1 MSWNITLKILLT
13 DWVARSPCD
22 CQWIGLWNVQVKYTF
37 FFLYAH
43 IWYTQWMLLHNHF
56 ICYNV
61 DTVVSFTRV
70 NVSSTS
76 RRMTSLLLWF
86 AHQDKCFQYWPE
98 KGCWMYGNVRV
109 AMEDFTVLVD
119 YTIRKFC
126 VQYVS
131 KISKDSYNNI
141 NDINEEC
148 IFKNN
153 YQAFIIFKHTEMS
166 HLSQHTLC

>member
-13 DWVARSPCD
+13 DWVAPSPRD
-22 CQWIGLWNVQVKYTF
+22 CQWIGLWNVQVKYSV
-37 FFLYAH
+37 FFLIYTIDAAPQPFYVLQC
-43 IWYTQWMLLHNHF
+43 WYCGF
-56 ICYNV
+56 I
-61 DTVVSFTRV
+61 TRV
-70 NVSSTS
+70 KIWTS

-131 KISKDSYNNI
+131 KVKIHILISIILMRNAFK
-141 NDINEEC
+141 
-148 IFKNN
+148 KNN
-153 YQAFIIFKHTEMS
+153 YQVFIIFKHTEMS
-166 HLSQHTLC
+166 HLSQHTL